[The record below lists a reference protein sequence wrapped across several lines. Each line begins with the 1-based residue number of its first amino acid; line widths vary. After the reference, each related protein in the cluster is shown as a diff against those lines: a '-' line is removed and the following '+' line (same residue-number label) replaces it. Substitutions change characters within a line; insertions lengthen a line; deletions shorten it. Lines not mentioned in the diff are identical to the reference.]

1 MRRIGGRAGSW
12 FGLACYTEI
21 TESSK
26 ESTSLE
32 VDRFVLRA
40 RRGGCMRRLLTLVFL
55 LCLTIPAGITLT
67 SCSRNP
73 QAAYC
78 NGEGFGLKLS
88 QVASIDLEPRTT
100 GISLAFGQTEQIATP
115 TAYNCKGAKSSVTTF
130 AYGTSNNQLLD
141 ISPTGNL
148 CAGTWNRRSGGG
160 IPDYTICN
168 YPAPLPSTNGL
179 PYSSVT
185 VTATADSVTSNTVT
199 VWVHA
204 QVTAVSLVL
213 QQYGTNTTING
224 CLSQQQTAQLNSQ
237 AYYSLNGTQTL
248 LCSPNSTTV
257 PACSQAIGNLTYAS
271 QNPTIASIDEYG
283 VITAEQPGTTYI
295 TASVAGSGSSAGE
308 FSTCPPA
315 SINIALNGQTTG
327 TVTQGVTQNLVTT
340 VYDTNGT
347 ALTGLSLDYQS
358 TNPLNISAGTGGAV
372 TANFAGQAAIYAVCQ
387 PTTCNTAPID
397 VIGLNQTGTPVTS
410 NAVTITTPGTAST
423 FLWLA
428 NPQSYYLVAVEL
440 ITGTIGSTTKL
451 PYLPNS
457 MVMDRDGNNLYLGST
472 HELMVYSTT
481 TNSLIKEDPTVQGT
495 VLAVSPNNEQ
505 LLMSDPIRKLFYL
518 YTVNGGRSQTF
529 EGVGNSAYWT
539 PDAKTLYVVGTS
551 YSTNSTGTPT
561 LFVYNV
567 NTGWTTYAL
576 NQTTPSQSLAI
587 TVPSVGAFL
596 SGYPTLAHAWCPN
609 LAPSPGY
616 PQGQAYP
623 QAAQVNVETDQVAAT
638 NNGTHIIGVG
648 LNGGTKPTLSDINI
662 NLYASLVNGACPASE
677 NGITIATP
685 FVQTPLPFQAS
696 TITGVVPS
704 PATNLSFVT
713 YDAVNGA
720 TSGTSLPYYEPTANG
735 SLGTVGSIPL
745 VGAATAPVAGVF
757 SLDNTLFF
765 VATSGDDAVHYINM
779 STLKDT
785 NQISTGLVD
794 VNGNIVPAT
803 LMAVKPRPTT

>member
-1 MRRIGGRAGSW
+1 
-12 FGLACYTEI
+12 
-21 TESSK
+21 
-26 ESTSLE
+26 
-32 VDRFVLRA
+32 
-40 RRGGCMRRLLTLVFL
+40 MRRLLTLVFL

-78 NGEGFGLKLS
+78 NGEGYGLKLS

-100 GISLAFGQTEQIATP
+100 GISLAFGQTQQLATP
-115 TAYNCKGAKSSVTTF
+115 TAYNCKGAKSSVTSYV
-130 AYGTSNNQLLD
+130 YGTSNNQLLD
-141 ISPTGNL
+141 ISPSGNL

-168 YPAPLPSTNGL
+168 YPSPQPATNGL
-179 PYSSVT
+179 PYSTVS
-185 VTATADSVTSNTVT
+185 VTATADSVTSDAVT

-204 QVTAVSLVL
+204 QVTSVSLVL
-213 QQYGTNTTING
+213 QQLGTSTTING
-224 CLSQQQTAQLNSQ
+224 CLSQTQTAQLNSQ

-248 LCSPNSTTV
+248 LCSPNSATV
-257 PACSQAIGNLTYAS
+257 PSCSQAIGNLTYAS
-271 QNPTIASIDEYG
+271 QNPNIATIDEFG
-283 VITAEQPGTTYI
+283 VITAQQPGTTYI

-315 SINIALNGQTTG
+315 SINITLNGQTTG

-340 VYDTNGT
+340 VYDTNGNR
-347 ALTGLSLDYQS
+347 LTGLSLDYQS
-358 TNPLNISAGTGGAV
+358 TNPLNISAGAGGAV
-372 TANFAGQAAIYAVCQ
+372 TANFAGQADIYAVCQ

-428 NPQSYYLVAVEL
+428 SPQSQYFVPVEL
-440 ITGTIGSTTKL
+440 LTGTLGSTVKL
-451 PYLPNS
+451 PYYPNS
-457 MVMDRDGNNLYLGST
+457 MVMDRDGNSLYFGST

-481 TNSLIKEDPTVQGT
+481 TNALIKEDPSVQGV
-495 VLAVSPNNEQ
+495 VLAVSPNSQ
-505 LLMSDPIRKLFYL
+505 QVLLSDPIRKLFYL
-518 YTVNGGRSQTF
+518 YTVNGGKSQTF
-529 EGVGNSAYWT
+529 AGVGNSAYWT
-539 PDAKTLYVVGTS
+539 PDGKTLYAVGTD
-551 YSTNSTGTPT
+551 YSTNSAGVPT

-567 NTGWTTYAL
+567 NTGWTTYTL

-609 LAPSPGY
+609 LTPSPGY

-648 LNGGTKPTLSDINI
+648 LNGGSTPTLSDINI
-662 NLYASLVNGACPASE
+662 NLNASLVSGACPASE

-685 FVQTPLPFQAS
+685 FVQTPLPFKAS
-696 TITGVVPS
+696 TITGVDPS

-713 YDAVNGA
+713 YDAANGA
-720 TSGTSLPYYEPTANG
+720 TGGASLPYYQPTASG
-735 SLGTVGSIPL
+735 SLGTVGSVAL
-745 VGAATAPVAGVF
+745 TGGATAPVAGVF

-765 VATSGDDAVHYINM
+765 VSTSGDNAVHYINM
-779 STLKDT
+779 TTLKDT
-785 NQISTGLVD
+785 NQITPGLVD
-794 VNGNIVPAT
+794 ANGNVVPAT
-803 LMAVKPRPTT
+803 LLAVKPRPTT